1 MGTAVKALP
10 LEEYL
15 SSPAYEHCEW
25 IDGEAV
31 ELNVGTMPHS
41 RIQVKCA
48 RKLDEYFDRRP
59 GGYVGSELRCRLTVA
74 GELRIY
80 LPDVSAVLGGPEL
93 AEIAYLDRAP
103 DLVVEIRS
111 PDDSLSALHRKI
123 QDYFDNGTK
132 LAWVILPEERAV
144 LIFTPNAPTRTAVSG
159 ETLDGADLLPDLTI
173 PVDALFA

>member
-1 MGTAVKALP
+1 MGTAVKTLP

-15 SSPAYEHCEW
+15 SNPAYEHCEY

-31 ELNVGTMPHS
+31 ELNVGNKPHS

-59 GGYVGSELRCRLTVA
+59 GGYVASELRCRLKV
-74 GELRIY
+74 GGRPRIY
-80 LPDVSAVLGGPEL
+80 LPDLAVVLGDEDT
-93 AEIAYLDRAP
+93 AETRYLNRAP
-103 DLVVEIRS
+103 DLVVEVRS

-123 QDYFDNGTK
+123 GDYLANGSR
-132 LAWVILPEERAV
+132 LAWLILPEESAV
-144 LIFTPNAPTRTAVSG
+144 LVFTPNAPTRTAMAG
-159 ETLDGADLLPDLTI
+159 ETLDGGELLPELKI